1 MLRTQISVTS
11 RQQQQQQQ
19 QPSSPCPL
27 QQMMWFLLFQH
38 RLSPHHAVSP
48 SGNLHTQYQP
58 PPESAAHGIGK
69 PRHWSKTAEPTTFT
83 LTLTHSQLHSHC
95 LHYHVLS
102 HMHLHFCAYNSTC
115 PWSAQA
121 ATSHPPS
128 VL

>member
-1 MLRTQISVTS
+1 MTLRIGTRHYDLDHLCWSMTRTMCMDIQQMAVTLTNTS
-11 RQQQQQQQ
+11 IAIVTNMKQQQQ

-69 PRHWSKTAEPTTFT
+69 PRHWSKPAEPTTFT
-83 LTLTHSQLHSHC
+83 LTLTHSHLHTHC
-95 LHYHVLS
+95 LH
-102 HMHLHFCAYNSTC
+102 
-115 PWSAQA
+115 
-121 ATSHPPS
+121 
-128 VL
+128 